1 MKLIAYYCL
10 FLLTCLL
17 SCKFSEGPGPDA
29 SSTNPDDCVLTK
41 VVYGQ
46 GEYDEFAYDS
56 RGLITS
62 IQSYQNNTKSGLYTN
77 TYDANGKL
85 TGQNLNGFT
94 VQYVYSGNTLTKIQ
108 LMSDGFVSGE
118 YAVTL
123 DGSGR
128 ISNLRVQNTVTMFTY
143 YEGYNSTFNYD
154 GQGNCTL
161 IELKDAQNRI
171 LSRTVY
177 SNFVAVRSH
186 VTKFKNQFINPYT
199 STITE
204 NLQYALLY
212 KFPNTAPNKV
222 ELYSAL
228 DLNGNYTG
236 TLSKQ
241 SEDVYQ
247 RTANQ
252 SGMQTQRV
260 ATSTTSGGTRTSTTT
275 FEYTGCQ

>member
-1 MKLIAYYCL
+1 MKFIAHCCL
-10 FLLTCLL
+10 LLLTCLL

-46 GEYDEFAYDS
+46 GAYDEFAYDS

-62 IQSYQNNTKSGLYTN
+62 IQSYQNNAKSGLYTN
-77 TYDANGKL
+77 TYDADGRL
-85 TGQNLNGFT
+85 ISQNLNGFL
-94 VQYVYSGNTLTKIQ
+94 VQYVYLDNTLAKIQ
-108 LMSDGFVSGE
+108 LMSNGFVSGE

-123 DGSGR
+123 NGSGR
-128 ISNLRVQNTVTMFTY
+128 ISNLRVQRTITMFTY
-143 YEGYNSTFNYD
+143 YEGYNATFTYD
-154 GQGNCTL
+154 GQGNCTQ
-161 IELKDAQNRI
+161 IDLKDVGGRV

-199 STITE
+199 ATITE
-204 NLQYALLY
+204 NLQYVLPY
-212 KFPNTAPNKV
+212 QFPNTAPNKV
-222 ELYSAL
+222 ELYSAI

-241 SEDVYQ
+241 SEEVYQ

-252 SGMQTQRV
+252 SGMQIQRT
-260 ATSTTSGGTRTSTTT
+260 ATFTASGGTSNTTTT

>member
-10 FLLTCLL
+10 ILLTCLL

-41 VVYGQ
+41 IVYGQ
-46 GEYDEFAYDS
+46 GEYDEFTYDS
-56 RGLITS
+56 RGLITA
-62 IQSYQNNTKSGLYTN
+62 IQSYQNNAKAGLYTN
-77 TYDANGKL
+77 TYDADGKL
-85 TGQNLNGFT
+85 TGQNLNGFL

-108 LMSDGFVSGE
+108 LVNTGVVLGE
-118 YAVTL
+118 YAVSF

-128 ISNLRVQNTVTMFTY
+128 VSNLKVQNAQSPFNT
-143 YEGYNSTFNYD
+143 YEGYNATFTYD

-161 IELKDAQNRI
+161 IELKDVGGRV

-177 SNFVAVRSH
+177 SNFVAIRSH
-186 VTKFKNQFINPYT
+186 VTKFKNQYINPYT

-222 ELYSAL
+222 ELYSAI

-252 SGMQTQRV
+252 SGMQIQRTY
-260 ATSTTSGGTRTSTTT
+260 TSTTSGGTRTSTST